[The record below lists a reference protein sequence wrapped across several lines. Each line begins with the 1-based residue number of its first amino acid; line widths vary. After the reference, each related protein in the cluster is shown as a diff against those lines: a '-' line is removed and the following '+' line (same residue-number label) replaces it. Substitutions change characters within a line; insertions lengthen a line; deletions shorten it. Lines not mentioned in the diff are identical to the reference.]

1 MELKKALVVGMAR
14 SGIAAAKL
22 LVFRGATAVVND
34 TKAWEQFEGG
44 LKELEVP
51 GVEFR
56 LGEDPVPILNEGV
69 EAVILSPGVPVSAP
83 VVRAAREKG
92 IPVLHIGKAAA
103 IWRPLPAPTAK
114 PPPPPC
120 FLKFSKTTAS
130 GYIPWATSAIPIPG
144 KCRACGRRT

>member
-1 MELKKALVVGMAR
+1 MELNKALVVGMAR

-69 EAVILSPGVPVSAP
+69 DAVILSPGVPVSAP

-92 IPVLHIGKAAA
+92 IPVLGE
-103 IWRPLPAPTAK
+103 L
-114 PPPPPC
+114 
-120 FLKFSKTTAS
+120 
-130 GYIPWATSAIPIPG
+130 
-144 KCRACGRRT
+144 

>member
-92 IPVLHIGKAAA
+92 IPVLGELEYAYRESCDYLAA
-103 IWRPLPAPTAK
+103 ITGTNG
-114 PPPPPC
+114 
-120 FLKFSKTTAS
+120 KTTTTTLLS
-130 GYIPWATSAIPIPG
+130 EIFKNNG
-144 KCRACGRRT
+144 KRVQTVGNIGNP